1 MSHIP
6 TLIIGAC
13 IGFALAARPGDAYRR
28 LIARTDLGHWR
39 GGVIA
44 AWPGVTVD
52 VLGFAIASV
61 GLLLWSPR
69 GPIEE
74 GLLLAPLITYL
85 LARGWR
91 LAETPGTGF
100 VQETESPEAGDVLL
114 KPLRRPWLLALR
126 LIVSFPAAWLVSL
139 GGPGVMA
146 AFAAGYVIVG
156 LGLPVLQAWLLTRRR
171 APRPYVL
178 MPETAR
184 VVMASAALVLFVGAF
199 GIVAAMVLEHGGNG

>member
-1 MSHIP
+1 MSPIP

-28 LIARTDLGHWR
+28 VIARTDLGRWR
-39 GGVIA
+39 GGLAA
-44 AWPGVTVD
+44 AWPGIVVD
-52 VLGFAIASV
+52 VLGFAVAGV
-61 GLLLWSPR
+61 GLAFWTPE

-74 GLLLAPLITYL
+74 GILLAPLITFL

-91 LAETPGTGF
+91 LVETPGTRF
-100 VQETESPEAGDVLL
+100 VEDADAPSGRDVLM

-126 LIVSFPAAWLVSL
+126 LVVSFPAAWLIGQ
-139 GGPGVMA
+139 GGAGVIA
-146 AFAAGYVIVG
+146 AFVGGYVFVG
-156 LGLPVLQAWLLTRRR
+156 LGLPVLLLWLLTRRR
-171 APRPYVL
+171 SPRPYVL

-199 GIVAAMVLEHGGNG
+199 GIVAAMVLQHGGNA